1 MWEDKTM
8 KLSNFEKILENVL
21 SCQESVE
28 VRRMLSAIQAIQS
41 LGNMMK
47 CDTKNDYYKTGLARR
62 IQEIESF
69 IVLFAPQRLTSF
81 GIDINAYKNG
91 IVEAMPSEFSS
102 LSKSATS
109 STSTSSGTQVNTFL
123 AMQEN
128 RENMLQIQQMLQHL
142 LTKQS
147 PANESRSSEPRQI
160 EAPPAPVV
168 QQRVAP
174 VVAQPV
180 QPETYYQ
187 PAPQP
192 VQYIQPQPVPQP
204 IQYIQQPQPVP
215 QPVQYVQPQPI
226 QQPAP
231 QPVQQMQ
238 QPAPQPV
245 QQQPVQHVQQ
255 PAPQQYESPAPVHTY
270 AQEQSNGYS
279 AEKTWNELNAPK
291 PKNDISRAISEAQSE
306 SSSSPMRDIPVAK
319 SSSVPIIDLS
329 IGGSSSGP
337 KDTATQGRDYLL
349 QLLSDKS

>member
-28 VRRMLSAIQAIQS
+28 VRRMLSAIQAVQS

-91 IVEAMPSEFSS
+91 IVESVPSEYSS
-102 LSKSATS
+102 VSKNAAS

-147 PANESRSSEPRQI
+147 SAHESRSSEPRQI
-160 EAPPAPVV
+160 EAPPAPVM

-174 VVAQPV
+174 VVQQM

-192 VQYIQPQPVPQP
+192 VQYVQPQP
-204 IQYIQQPQPVP
+204 IQQPVQYVQPQPVP
-215 QPVQYVQPQPI
+215 QPVQYAQPQPI

-238 QPAPQPV
+238 QPMPQPV

-255 PAPQQYESPAPVHTY
+255 PAPQQYESPASVHTY
-270 AQEQSNGYS
+270 AQESGNDYS

-306 SSSSPMRDIPVAK
+306 RSSAPIRDIPVAK

-329 IGGSSSGP
+329 IGGNSSGP